1 MRALALL
8 ALVAAALGGLLFSWR
23 GTASVGDGAQPL
35 PIPAP
40 AGSSTARQPAGPAA
54 EGAARASVDPDEAFS
69 ASMRGRYADQST
81 QALGARFLA
90 LRQEV
95 AVQAMKLGQP
105 RVLEPDAPLDGGQ
118 EFAPD
123 VLVYR
128 GPDAERRM
136 RVVELSRE
144 EFPELCLKHREVVW
158 LQAEIARRQTE
169 ARR

>member
-1 MRALALL
+1 MRVLALL
-8 ALVAAALGGLLFSWR
+8 ALVGVALAGLWLSWR
-23 GTASVGDGAQPL
+23 GTASVEDSAPL

-40 AGSSTARQPAGPAA
+40 AGESSARRPAGPDPGGAPRAA
-54 EGAARASVDPDEAFS
+54 VDPDAAFS
-69 ASMRGRYADQST
+69 EGMRARYADQST

-105 RVLEPDAPLDGGQ
+105 RVLAPDAPLDAGQ
-118 EFAPD
+118 EFPPD

-136 RVVELSRE
+136 RVVELTRA
-144 EFPELCLKHREVVW
+144 EFPELCLKHREAVW
-158 LQAEIARRQTE
+158 LQGEIARRQIE